1 MPEVVSEEQYR
12 KLKRDVDS
20 TRSEAQRAKGAYEQ
34 LMTQLKNEFG
44 CKTLKE
50 AKALLEDME
59 AKKEK
64 AEKEFEKAMREYE
77 KKWKQDDS

>member
-20 TRSEAQRAKGAYEQ
+20 TRSEAQRANGAYEQ
-34 LMTQLKNEFG
+34 LMTQLKSEFG

-50 AKALLEDME
+50 AKALLEDLE
-59 AKKEK
+59 EKKAK

-77 KKWKQDDS
+77 KKWKEEL